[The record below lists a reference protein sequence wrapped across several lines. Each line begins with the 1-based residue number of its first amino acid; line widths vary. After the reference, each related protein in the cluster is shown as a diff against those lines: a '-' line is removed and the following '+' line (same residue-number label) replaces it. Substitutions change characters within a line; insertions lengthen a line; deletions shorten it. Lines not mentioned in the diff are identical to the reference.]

1 MKISPTG
8 PDTEVLD
15 KRLTR
20 SRYRTEIE
28 RLEKARQQSEHDYEQ
43 AIQEIARRYKKID
56 RIIGYLLIFG
66 LLLALLAVG
75 ILLSGYPERN

>member
-1 MKISPTG
+1 MDIFQTG
-8 PDTEVLD
+8 PEDEPLD
-15 KRLTR
+15 KRLIR
-20 SRYRTEIE
+20 SRYRTEIQ